1 MPTVRVMSEDSLDR
15 VGRSSTLGRS
25 NDSLLSDRS
34 GRQSFGRGSKSQESL
49 LSDTKTAD
57 GSEVSG
63 THRKSV
69 EFLDSLDEEASAD
82 GTGKKVKRSKSK
94 KEGKKFGSLLRKK
107 NKSMDGMGT
116 M

>member
-49 LSDTKTAD
+49 LSDNKT

-63 THRKSV
+63 RKSV
-69 EFLDSLDEEASAD
+69 EFLDSLDEEASE
-82 GTGKKVKRSKSK
+82 GTGGKKVKRSKSK
-94 KEGKKFGSLLRKK
+94 LGSLLRKK
-107 NKSMDGMGT
+107 NKSVDRMGT